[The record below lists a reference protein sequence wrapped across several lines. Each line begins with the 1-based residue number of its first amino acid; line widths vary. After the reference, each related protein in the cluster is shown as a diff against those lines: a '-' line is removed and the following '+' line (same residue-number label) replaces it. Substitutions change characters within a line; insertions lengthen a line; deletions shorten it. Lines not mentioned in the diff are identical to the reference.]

1 MFFNTLKMALTAVLF
16 CLCAGNLTAQE
27 AKKAEK
33 GGIGSP
39 LVKKIIDG
47 LQKQESPNIDKAISD
62 LEAGLK
68 TSPKDREAELLLIK
82 LYENGGMRAA
92 EEDEKKAA
100 PYFLKAATALRTL
113 LKSDKLSG
121 LEEKLIA
128 EMVFYNEA
136 CVQAKAGKSDEAMQ
150 SLKDCFAAGVDNVS
164 MLSTD
169 KDLDSLRK
177 RDDFKAMV
185 KELTVKAAVEAVKA
199 AVEAKKEFAEM
210 IASQKPYKF
219 DFDLKDLDG
228 KKVKLAD
235 FKGKYLIVDIWGTW
249 CPPCRAEI
257 PHFIEVLDKYKS
269 KGLEIIGINYEGGD
283 DEKEAID
290 TIKKFNKTM
299 KVPYNCVIGD
309 EKTQKQV
316 PDFQGYPT
324 TLFLD
329 RSGKVRMTIV
339 GGQPLYRLEAA
350 VEALMDSDKAAS
362 DKAGE

>member
-39 LVKKIIDG
+39 LVKKIIEG

-68 TSPKDREAELLLIK
+68 TSPKDREAELLLIQ
-82 LYENGGMRAA
+82 LYETSGMRAA
-92 EEDEKKAA
+92 QEDEKKAA
-100 PYFLKAATALRTL
+100 PYFLKAAKALRTL

-121 LEEKLIA
+121 PQEKLIA

-185 KELTVKAAVEAVKA
+185 KELTVKAAVEA
-199 AVEAKKEFAEM
+199 KKEFAEM
-210 IASQKPYKF
+210 IATQKSFKF

>member
-68 TSPKDREAELLLIK
+68 TSPKDREAELLLIQ
-82 LYENGGMRAA
+82 LYETSGMRAA
-92 EEDEKKAA
+92 QEDEKKAA
-100 PYFLKAATALRTL
+100 PYFLKAAKALRTL

-121 LEEKLIA
+121 PQEKLIA

-185 KELTVKAAVEAVKA
+185 KE
-199 AVEAKKEFAEM
+199 EFAEM
-210 IASQKPYKF
+210 IASQKSFKF

-290 TIKKFNKTM
+290 TIKKFNKAN

>member
-1 MFFNTLKMALTAVLF
+1 MFVRQTLTAL
-16 CLCAGNLTAQE
+16 LLALALAGTSANAQN
-27 AKKAEK
+27 AKNA
-33 GGIGSP
+33 GGPNSP
-39 LVKKIIDG
+39 LVRKILEG
-47 LQKQESPNIDKAISD
+47 LQKQEKPNIDKAIAD

-68 TSPKDREAELLLIK
+68 EAPKDREALLFRVQL
-82 LYENGGMRAA
+82 LESSGMRAA
-92 EEDEKKAA
+92 QEDEKKAA
-100 PYFLKAATALRTL
+100 PYFLKAATALRDM
-113 LKSDKLSG
+113 LKS
-121 LEEKLIA
+121 EKLESQQDKFIA

-136 CVQAKAGKSDEAMQ
+136 CSLAKSGKADDAMK
-150 SLKDCFAAGVDNVS
+150 SLRECFAAGVDNVS
-164 MLSTD
+164 MLATD
-169 KDLDSLRK
+169 EDLKSLRG

-185 KELTVKAAVEAVKA
+185 KELSAKA

-210 IASQKPYKF
+210 IANQKSF
-219 DFDLKDLDG
+219 AFNFELKDLDG
-228 KKVKLAD
+228 KVVKLAD
-235 FKGKYLIVDIWGTW
+235 FKGKYTIVDIWGTW

-257 PHFIEVLDKYKS
+257 PHFIELLDKYKG

-290 TIKKFNKTM
+290 TIKKFNKAM

-329 RSGKVRMTIV
+329 RSGKVRMMIV
-339 GGQPLYRLEAA
+339 GGQPLFRLEAA
-350 VEALMDSDKAAS
+350 VEALMESDKSAA

>member
-39 LVKKIIDG
+39 LVKKIIEG

-68 TSPKDREAELLLIK
+68 TSPKDREAELLLIH
-82 LYENGGMRAA
+82 LYE
-92 EEDEKKAA
+92 
-100 PYFLKAATALRTL
+100 TLRTL

-121 LEEKLIA
+121 PQEKLIA

-185 KELTVKAAVEAVKA
+185 KELTVKAAVEA
-199 AVEAKKEFAEM
+199 KKEFAEM
-210 IASQKPYKF
+210 IASQKSFKF

-290 TIKKFNKTM
+290 TIKKFNKAN

-350 VEALMDSDKAAS
+350 VEALMDSDKS
-362 DKAGE
+362 GE

>member
-1 MFFNTLKMALTAVLF
+1 MFFKTLKMALTAVLF
-16 CLCAGNLTAQE
+16 CLCVGNLTAQE

-39 LVKKIIDG
+39 LVKKIIEG

-68 TSPKDREAELLLIK
+68 TSPKDREAELLLIQ
-82 LYENGGMRAA
+82 LYETSGMRAA
-92 EEDEKKAA
+92 QEDEKKAA

-121 LEEKLIA
+121 PQEKLIA

-185 KELTVKAAVEAVKA
+185 KELTVKAAVEA
-199 AVEAKKEFAEM
+199 KKEFAEM
-210 IASQKPYKF
+210 IASQKTFKF

-290 TIKKFNKTM
+290 TIKKFNKAM

-324 TLFLD
+324 TLVLD

-350 VEALMDSDKAAS
+350 VEALMDSDKA
-362 DKAGE
+362 GE